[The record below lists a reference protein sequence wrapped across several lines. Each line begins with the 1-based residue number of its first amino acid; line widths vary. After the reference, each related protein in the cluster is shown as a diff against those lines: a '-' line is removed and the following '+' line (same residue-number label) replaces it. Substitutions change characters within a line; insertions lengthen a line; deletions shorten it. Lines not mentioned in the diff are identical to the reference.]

1 MAVVQAVI
9 IYGSETEVMTPRMRG
24 GLDGFHPRVDCRLT
38 ERQPWILWYGGW
50 VDPLL
55 EEALAEAGLQEVE
68 TYVSQCQNK
77 VAQFIATRPI
87 MDLYLAAAQRL
98 GSSVAKRWW

>member
-50 VDPLL
+50 VDPL
-55 EEALAEAGLQEVE
+55 
-68 TYVSQCQNK
+68 
-77 VAQFIATRPI
+77 
-87 MDLYLAAAQRL
+87 
-98 GSSVAKRWW
+98 